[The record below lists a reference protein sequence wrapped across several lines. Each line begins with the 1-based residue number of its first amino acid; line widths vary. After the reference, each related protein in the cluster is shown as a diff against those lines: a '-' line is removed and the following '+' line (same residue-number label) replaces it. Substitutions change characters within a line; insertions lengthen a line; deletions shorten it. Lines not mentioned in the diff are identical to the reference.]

1 MVALRAHVSFVHIH
15 IKRFDFTLLQFSEE
29 LNLSSDCC
37 KCVMVDWY
45 VCVFVRNIVTTSFAF
60 PEIVISC
67 YHLLVCVCFYSAF
80 FPHFGCTI
88 SIFRLYRFLFKWLS
102 KRWEFNVHTN
112 AAFLSSVHAN
122 MHRCSALIILIFF
135 FFTEQF
141 SSKTKQKSANIN
153 ESYHIFNRIWN
164 VEYWVGFI
172 FVDNNKRETPPILS
186 CKEKSRRFDIS
197 RSFKFISQFYIS

>member
-1 MVALRAHVSFVHIH
+1 MCHG
-15 IKRFDFTLLQFSEE
+15 TL
-29 LNLSSDCC
+29 
-37 KCVMVDWY
+37 
-45 VCVFVRNIVTTSFAF
+45 VCVCICRNIVTTSFAF

-112 AAFLSSVHAN
+112 GAFLSCVYAN

-135 FFTEQF
+135 FLRNNSVRKQNKNFEN
-141 SSKTKQKSANIN
+141 KTKISKHQWKLPYIQSDLKC
-153 ESYHIFNRIWN
+153 
-164 VEYWVGFI
+164 G
-172 FVDNNKRETPPILS
+172 ILS
-186 CKEKSRRFDIS
+186 WLYFCR
-197 RSFKFISQFYIS
+197 QQ

>member
-1 MVALRAHVSFVHIH
+1 MCHGAL
-15 IKRFDFTLLQFSEE
+15 
-29 LNLSSDCC
+29 
-37 KCVMVDWY
+37 
-45 VCVFVRNIVTTSFAF
+45 VCVCICRNIVTTSFAF

-80 FPHFGCTI
+80 FPHFGCTV

-112 AAFLSSVHAN
+112 GAFLSCVYAN

-135 FFTEQF
+135 FYGTIQF
-141 SSKTKQKSANIN
+141 ANKTKISKTKQKSANIN

-172 FVDNNKRETPPILS
+172 FVDNNKRETPLILS
-186 CKEKSRRFDIS
+186 CKEKSWLFWHKS
-197 RSFKFISQFYIS
+197 KF